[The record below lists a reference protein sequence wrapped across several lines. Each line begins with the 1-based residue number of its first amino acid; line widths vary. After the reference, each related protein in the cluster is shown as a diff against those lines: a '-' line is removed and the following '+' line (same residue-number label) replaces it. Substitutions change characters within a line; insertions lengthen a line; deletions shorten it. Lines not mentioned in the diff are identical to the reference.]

1 MRLPG
6 MTEYPASAASAHS
19 VASASSAH
27 SVASPLP
34 LSIIPHAN
42 RPIVMLATAA
52 ITHDNIFTNGLYQN
66 VYVIYRMFEAMGW
79 IPIMIVNTKPTTLES
94 VPWYMHDLRLMIV
107 DDCIKS
113 PIPVKLYIEIGM
125 SIEKEFRNFF
135 KLCGAKICKL
145 YLGNILNIDVE
156 TPMFYPKMYFSHHII
171 GEQDDIWVSP
181 HYYQHSQYARAINHI
196 DIETPKPMVAPYVWD
211 PQILTDGG
219 KRSFSWRPCAS
230 PAGTA
235 SPVGTASPAGTAS
248 HASPVGKASDTKDDV
263 FLILEPN
270 ISFQKC
276 SLIPLM
282 ILEAWFRKNPT
293 WKGRVVLVNGKRLE
307 NIPFFQQTIQPTL
320 TLHKEGRIE
329 VRDRMDILTIL
340 KDFPSAIPLCHQWNN
355 EYNYMVLEFFASQY
369 PVLHNASD
377 WKDYGYYY
385 EGSDI
390 AGAVTLIDR
399 IRTTH
404 VANLEAY
411 KGHARALAWKH
422 SPYNP
427 EIQKGWAAL
436 I

>member
-1 MRLPG
+1 
-6 MTEYPASAASAHS
+6 MTEYPASAPAL
-19 VASASSAH
+19 ASASALASAPAH

-34 LSIIPHAN
+34 LCTTAHAN

-79 IPIMIVNTKPTTLES
+79 IPIMIVNVKPTTLES
-94 VPWYMHDLRLMIV
+94 VPWYMHDLRLMLV
-107 DDCIKS
+107 DDCVKS

-125 SIEKEFRNFF
+125 SIEPQFRSFF
-135 KLCGAKICKL
+135 KLCGARICKL

-156 TPMFYPKMYFSHHII
+156 TPMFYPKMYFAHHVI

-181 HYYQHSQYARAINHI
+181 HYYQHSQYARAVNHI

-219 KRSFSWRPCAS
+219 KRSFSWRPA
-230 PAGTA
+230 AG
-235 SPVGTASPAGTAS
+235 AGAG
-248 HASPVGKASDTKDDV
+248 ADTKDDV

-282 ILEAWFRKNPT
+282 ILEAWYRKNPT
-293 WKGRVVLVNGKRLE
+293 WKGRVILVNGKRLE
-307 NIPFFQQTIQPTL
+307 SIPFFQQTIQPTL
-320 TLHKEGRIE
+320 TLQKEGRIE

-377 WKDYGYYY
+377 WKEYGYYY

-399 IRTTH
+399 IRSSH